1 MTTVAILFWAG
12 VFLVFYTYLGYGI
25 LLWLLFQTG
34 SREHVTA
41 EITVNGTCIAQY
53 DLSSAPKGTFTLPQA
68 EGVVFEISDQG
79 IRITENDCPGRQC
92 VHTGWI
98 SRPNQTIVCLPK
110 KLMIQLTSS
119 EDAPPD
125 VVI

>member
-1 MTTVAILFWAG
+1 MMEQKLLNRRDAIILLSLAA
-12 VFLVFYTYLGYGI
+12 VGI
-25 LLWLLFQTG
+25 LLWLLFQIG

-41 EITVNGTCIAQY
+41 EITVDSTCIAQY

-92 VHTGWI
+92 VHAGWI

>member
-1 MTTVAILFWAG
+1 MMEQKLLNRRDAIILLSLAA
-12 VFLVFYTYLGYGI
+12 VGI

-34 SREHVTA
+34 STEHMTA
-41 EITVNGTCIAQY
+41 EITVDNTCIAQY
-53 DLSSAPKGTFTLPQA
+53 DLSSAPKGTFALPQA

-79 IRITENDCPGRQC
+79 IRITENDCLGRQC

-110 KLMIQLTSS
+110 KLMIQLTGS

>member
-1 MTTVAILFWAG
+1 M
-12 VFLVFYTYLGYGI
+12 GI
-25 LLWLLFQTG
+25 LLWLLFQIG

-41 EITVNGTCIAQY
+41 EITVDSTCIAQY
-53 DLSSAPKGTFTLPQA
+53 DLSSASKGTFTLPQA

-125 VVI
+125 AVI

>member
-1 MTTVAILFWAG
+1 MMEQKLLNRRDAIILLSLAAA
-12 VFLVFYTYLGYGI
+12 GI

-41 EITVNGTCIAQY
+41 GITVDNTCIARY

-98 SRPNQTIVCLPK
+98 SHPNQTIVCLPK

-119 EDAPPD
+119 EDGPPD